1 MREWLEHQ
9 AANAILEVAEASDDP
24 RARFALLIE
33 RGSDAMECHW
43 EGSASSAEE
52 LLEVVT
58 NHVKEFHT
66 LRSWPPEYWWV
77 HIKACI
83 YAMD

>member
-1 MREWLEHQ
+1 MVKVTC
-9 AANAILEVAEASDDP
+9 AEVDEAMP
-24 RARFALLIE
+24 APLRARVEALLIE

-58 NHVKEFHT
+58 DHVKEFHA
-66 LRSWPPEYWWV
+66 LRSWPPEYWV

-83 YAMD
+83 RAMD